1 MMVSPATGAP
11 ILQPL
16 HVRKRSYSTI
26 EEGSNKENESV
37 FSRLLDIEAEIQ
49 KRVKAE
55 LLRINGSDILQ
66 AKRQK
71 TGLVERV
78 IIELGNKAD

>member
-1 MMVSPATGAP
+1 MVSPATGAP

-37 FSRLLDIEAEIQ
+37 FSRPLDIEAEIQ
-49 KRVKAE
+49 RRVKEE
-55 LLRINGSDILQ
+55 LFRINGSDILQ
-66 AKRQK
+66 VKRQK
-71 TGLVERV
+71 TRSVERV
-78 IIELGNKAD
+78 IIELSEEAD